1 MNYDTEQK
9 EFIKLVKGLS
19 GSYSTYQ
26 VFSDF
31 CTMAAISLY
40 QPFAKDEAL
49 ENEYMTIVKK
59 YNKKEVSVFPQLLA
73 CVVHGLTARFGDF
86 LGECYM
92 ELEISN
98 KHQGQFFTPY
108 YMSKFMSHIVGV
120 SDKEKVSISEPA
132 VGSGGIII
140 AYADVMKDQGINY
153 QLKMEVQAVDTDKMC
168 FHMTY
173 IHLTLLHISAEVI
186 WGNSLSLETFQ
197 TWYTPSNIL
206 NNGYRWGLKL
216 SKVIKSVDAVKENE
230 ACIKDVPIHK
240 STFVQPSL
248 F

>member
-1 MNYDTEQK
+1 MNYETEQK

-19 GSYSTYQ
+19 GSYSTFQ
-26 VFSDF
+26 IFSDF
-31 CTMAAISLY
+31 CEMAAISLY
-40 QPFAKDEAL
+40 QPFVKDASL
-49 ENEYMTIVKK
+49 ENDYMAIVKK
-59 YNKKEVSVFPQLLA
+59 YNKKEVDVFPRLLA

-108 YMSKFMSHIVGV
+108 HMSKFMAHIAGV

-140 AYADVMKDQGINY
+140 AYADVMRGQGINY
-153 QLKMEVQAVDTDKMC
+153 QHKMEVQAVDTDKMC

-173 IHLTLLHISAEVI
+173 IHFTLLHISAEVI

-197 TWYTPSNIL
+197 TWYTPANIL
-206 NNGYRWGLKL
+206 NDGYRWGLKRP
-216 SKVIKSVDAVKENE
+216 KVIKSNDALKEDE
-230 ACIKDVPIHK
+230 VWIKNAPMDK
-240 STFVQPSL
+240 STFIQPSL